1 MKVLI
6 EPLNLSLSTSTLQE
20 VQSWP
25 KGDCLSLSFLC
36 STKGS
41 PVIYYESNYLFTFRL
56 HRICKAQLNSFAQ
69 VSNSSFC
76 MPRSLRTNSIV
87 PSVWNLPAVQ
97 AHVDQRIQQ
106 ENMAAAAAAALAA
119 AAAVAPVAVPFVAT
133 EVWKT
138 TPFSGDFNPGSKLG
152 NSIFLEKTKGL
163 PEADRMDLTK
173 KNAQKIHQYFQSRE
187 TLMGKVI
194 SKVPIEYNADGSI
207 AKTANLLTQYQQ
219 MTLEDLQRAAIAR
232 FDTPLAV
239 GAAIPQAPFTMR
251 DLDPGNDAD
260 DKKQFYT
267 KVHSQVV
274 SQIIKNGLSNMGYN
288 DLLLQAEKFSF
299 HGADGEVAYDGSTM
313 LFLIFQKIDPS
324 TVVGLDSVL
333 AKLERAKLGDHS
345 NNVDTML
352 QMMENL
358 HKTLKENGRPPEN
371 YRRLLLDAL
380 ATGPND
386 TFNKFIQRIEDDVES
401 GIGSH
406 SVITPDALITAAR
419 TKFNNMDS
427 KDLWDKVDPRD
438 ARIMALATIVEN
450 LQKGTRGAATG
461 GTALAVDANQ
471 AWKSKTTDDEYID
484 GLPRWRIK
492 NVGPSKELG
501 GKTYYW
507 CPHHVK
513 PGKWDGMYVLHRPE
527 QHKGRRK
534 NGTATAATTAT
545 SDEKKVTPAADLQ
558 LASRLK
564 EVMCTNL
571 CMSAA
576 DVDALFTEAGQEN

>member
-1 MKVLI
+1 
-6 EPLNLSLSTSTLQE
+6 
-20 VQSWP
+20 
-25 KGDCLSLSFLC
+25 
-36 STKGS
+36 
-41 PVIYYESNYLFTFRL
+41 
-56 HRICKAQLNSFAQ
+56 
-69 VSNSSFC
+69 
-76 MPRSLRTNSIV
+76 MPRSLRQTNSIV

-97 AHVDQRIQQ
+97 AHVDQQIQQ
-106 ENMAAAAAAALAA
+106 KNMAAAAAVV
-119 AAAVAPVAVPFVAT
+119 VAPVAAPVVSS

-138 TPFSGDFNPGSKLG
+138 TPFAGDFNPGTKLG

-163 PEADRMDLTK
+163 PEADRMDLIK
-173 KNAQKIHQYFQSRE
+173 KNAQKIHQYFQFRE
-187 TLMGKVI
+187 TLMGRVI
-194 SKVPIEYNADGSI
+194 SKVPIEYNGDGSI
-207 AKTANLLTQYQQ
+207 SKTANLLTQYQQ
-219 MTLEDLQRAAIAR
+219 MTLDDLQRAAIAR
-232 FDTPLAV
+232 YDTPLAV
-239 GAAIPQAPFTMR
+239 GSAIPQAPFTMR
-251 DLDPGNDAD
+251 ALDPGNNED

-288 DLLLQAEKFSF
+288 DLLLQADKFAF
-299 HGADGEVAYDGSTM
+299 HGADGEVKYDGATM

-324 TVVGLDSVL
+324 TVVGLDAVL
-333 AKLERAKLGDHS
+333 TKLERAKLGDHS
-345 NNVDTML
+345 NDVDTML
-352 QMMENL
+352 QMMEN
-358 HKTLKENGRPPEN
+358 HYRTLKENGRAPEN

-406 SVITPDALITAAR
+406 SAITSDTLITAAR

-438 ARIMALATIVEN
+438 AKIMALATMVES
-450 LQKGTRGAATG
+450 LQKSGTSGAAKA
-461 GTALAVDANQ
+461 GTALVVDANQ
-471 AWKSKTTDDEYID
+471 AWQAKTTNDEYID
-484 GLPRWRIK
+484 GLARWRIK

-527 QHKGRRK
+527 DHTGRRK
-534 NGTATAATTAT
+534 RGPPGTAAPTAP
-545 SDEKKVTPAADLQ
+545 SDEKKDEKKATPAADLQ
-558 LASRLK
+558 LAARLK

>member
-1 MKVLI
+1 
-6 EPLNLSLSTSTLQE
+6 
-20 VQSWP
+20 
-25 KGDCLSLSFLC
+25 
-36 STKGS
+36 
-41 PVIYYESNYLFTFRL
+41 
-56 HRICKAQLNSFAQ
+56 
-69 VSNSSFC
+69 
-76 MPRSLRTNSIV
+76 MPRSLRQTNSIV

-97 AHVDQRIQQ
+97 AHVDQQIRQ
-106 ENMAAAAAAALAA
+106 ENMAEAAL
-119 AAAVAPVAVPFVAT
+119 VAPATAPVVAP

-138 TPFSGDFNPGSKLG
+138 TPFSGDFNPGTKLG

-163 PEADRMDLTK
+163 QEADRMDLIK
-173 KNAQKIHQYFQSRE
+173 KNARKIHQYFQFRE

-194 SKVPIEYNADGSI
+194 SKVPIKYNVDGSVS
-207 AKTANLLTQYQQ
+207 KTANLLTQYQQ

-232 FDTPLAV
+232 YDTPLAV
-239 GAAIPQAPFTMR
+239 GSAIPQAPFTMR
-251 DLDPGNDAD
+251 ALDPGNNAD

-288 DLLLQAEKFSF
+288 DLLLQADKFSF
-299 HGADGEVAYDGSTM
+299 HGPDGEVEYDGATM
-313 LFLIFQKIDPS
+313 MFLIFQKIDPS
-324 TVVGLDSVL
+324 TVVGLDAVL
-333 AKLERAKLGDHS
+333 NKLERGKLGDHS
-345 NNVDTML
+345 NDVDVML
-352 QMMENL
+352 QMMEN
-358 HKTLKENGRPPEN
+358 HYRTLKENGRAPEN

-406 SVITPDALITAAR
+406 SAITPDTLITAAR

-438 ARIMALATIVEN
+438 AKIMALATMVEN
-450 LQKGTRGAATG
+450 LQKGTRGAAKE

-471 AWKSKTTDDEYID
+471 AWQAKTTNDEYID
-484 GLPRWRIK
+484 GLARWRIK
-492 NVGPSKELG
+492 NVGPSKDFG

-527 QHKGRRK
+527 NHQGRRK
-534 NGTATAATTAT
+534 KGSGTAATTAT
-545 SDEKKVTPAADLQ
+545 PEEKKDEKKATPAADLQ
-558 LASRLK
+558 LAARLK

-576 DVDALFTEAGQEN
+576 DVDALFTEAEQEN